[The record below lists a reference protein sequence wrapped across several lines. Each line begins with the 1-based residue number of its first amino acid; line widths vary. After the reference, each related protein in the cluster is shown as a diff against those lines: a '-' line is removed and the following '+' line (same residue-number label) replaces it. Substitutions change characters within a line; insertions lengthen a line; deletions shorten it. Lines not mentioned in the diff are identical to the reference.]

1 MLIKFCSL
9 RVGKKKKKGEEPKLQ
24 GAVCKAKGPLGVGP
38 SLWVRDPG
46 GAGMSLLSWE
56 VVWQRGTGRPGSST
70 GGKTKIRA
78 AGNDLRTRL
87 SGLARG
93 LPGKLLLQGKAAN

>member
-1 MLIKFCSL
+1 M
-9 RVGKKKKKGEEPKLQ
+9 GKKKKKGEEPKLQ

-78 AGNDLRTRL
+78 AGNDLRRMVVWAGQGTVWEAP
-87 SGLARG
+87 SA
-93 LPGKLLLQGKAAN
+93 GKGS